1 MARRLLLHLFAAALA
16 SSLLVAAAPA
26 PPIDDPEATVVSEL
40 VVPALRAGPA
50 WWRVS
55 NGASTVWVLG
65 LPGSLPRD
73 VKWDH
78 SLLTFRLAGARRLI
92 VPPAYSAGLGDLF
105 SAFRLR
111 GKLKST
117 TPIEPALPPDLR
129 ARFVAASA
137 ALRQTPQHY
146 DGWKP
151 AVAGLL
157 MVGDFRRRMGVDE
170 HQPLATVRAEAGRR
184 GVRTDAAAT
193 YKAIPFLRSVA
204 ADLTEEVNLACL
216 SDALQE
222 IEAGS
227 GRVRGA
233 AEAWARGDVA
243 GALTAERGYE
253 RCLSIFP
260 EFAVQVRR
268 TMSDEADSIA
278 SELQTPGVVVAAIPL
293 RALVAQDGV
302 LTRLQAR
309 GYEVRTPA
317 SD

>member
-1 MARRLLLHLFAAALA
+1 MAPSPLLRLFAAALT
-16 SSLLVAAAPA
+16 SGLLVAAAPA
-26 PPIDDPEATVVSEL
+26 PAVDDPEATVVSEL

-55 NGASTVWVLG
+55 KGASTVWVLG
-65 LPGSLPRD
+65 LPSSLPRD
-73 VKWDH
+73 VKWDR
-78 SLLTFRLAGARRLI
+78 SQLTFRLTSARRLI
-92 VPPAYSAGLGDLF
+92 VPPAYSAGVGDFF
-105 SAFRLR
+105 SALRLR
-111 GKLKST
+111 GKLKSP
-117 TPIEPALPPDLR
+117 TPIEDALPPELR
-129 ARFVAASA
+129 ARFVEASA
-137 ALRQTPQHY
+137 TLSQKPQHY

-157 MVGDFRRRMGVDE
+157 MVGDFRRRMGIDE
-170 HQPLATVRAEAGRR
+170 RQPLATVRAEAGRH

-193 YKAIPFLRSVA
+193 YKAIPFLKSVA

-222 IEAGS
+222 IEAGQ

-233 AEAWARGDVA
+233 AEAWARGDVP
-243 GALTAERGYE
+243 GALKAERGYE
-253 RCLSIFP
+253 RCLAIFP

-278 SELQTPGVVVAAIPL
+278 RELDTPGVVVAAIPL

-302 LTRLQAR
+302 LSRLQAR